1 MNTKNLYRSL
11 TGFLLSFVLSIVY
24 LWPLRLVSP
33 IADDL
38 HLLAQGSGLLRRRG
52 LLHVIDIWSD
62 FSITSAH
69 LTPLGGIWTA
79 FHVWV
84 SNQLALKTPMHLDSA
99 WGLLRVI
106 WIALAIQSALH
117 LGRTLTKFLSLPS
130 TFNYIALPILLGTI
144 QVHGYWSNDPIVA
157 FPVASW
163 AICVIGF
170 LYLSLLLRSINREIW
185 PQKYYSFMAVTTA
198 FVGVLTYELF
208 LAFLIAGFCLFL
220 IPFLSLKQWTTRLFT
235 IMLSA
240 VILPSF
246 VLVLTQLIRMSK
258 GSVYSGTEIAIGAS
272 SLPKIAFFA
281 LLSCLPFANF
291 QLTEQLLQHGR
302 IVASQRLWSGTAL
315 GLLAA
320 FLIHQL
326 KEKSQIVKKFHIFAI
341 SVALFSIWFVS
352 TCLIII
358 TPKYQAELNGV
369 LGKVYVNYAPSWIAL
384 SLLISLFVS
393 FFITKIPIAF
403 SRLTIIVLLILG
415 ISQLSI
421 NLKQVYV
428 LQRDSSW
435 SKPLV
440 TLLESPLSENVARCS
455 QIDVL
460 FGLPWPEY
468 YQNEIYEGIEN
479 SYQGTYGVPYC
490 DFDKLEGR
498 SALTMRVLSG
508 LYPIEFLPAGR
519 NVFWSNLNTVR
530 FDVFYRGSSKF
541 DGKLEIKISP
551 PPCPISRK
559 VEVSIDGQDAK
570 TFTLDSEVIS
580 VFFPVALIP
589 NQRIEV
595 SIQQSGTVCT
605 VSSDPRSFMSM
616 VDFPMLTQFEK

>member
-1 MNTKNLYRSL
+1 MNTKTLSKYLNRSL
-11 TGFLLSFVLSIVY
+11 ISFVLSIVY

-38 HLLAQGSGLLRRRG
+38 HLLAQGSGLLRKRG
-52 LLHVIDIWSD
+52 LFHVVDIWSD

-69 LTPLGGIWTA
+69 LTPLGGLWTA
-79 FHVWV
+79 IHVWLT
-84 SNQLALKTPMHLDSA
+84 NQLALRTALHLDSA

-117 LGRTLTKFLSLPS
+117 LSRTLTKVLSLPP
-130 TFNYIALPILLGTI
+130 TFNYIFITILLGSI
-144 QVHGYWSNDPIVA
+144 QVHGYWSNDPVIA
-157 FPVASW
+157 FPIASW

-170 LYLSLLLRSINREIW
+170 LFLSLLLRSLNREIW
-185 PQKYYSFMAVTTA
+185 PSKYYPFIATTVA
-198 FVGVLTYELF
+198 FIGVLTYELF

-220 IPFLSLKQWTTRLFT
+220 IPFLLSRQWTIRLFS
-235 IMLSA
+235 IGLSA

-246 VLVLTQLIRMSK
+246 VLVLAQLIRMSK
-258 GSVYSGTEIAIGAS
+258 GSVYSGTEIAISTS

-281 LLSCLPFANF
+281 LLSCLPFANL

-302 IVASQRLWSGTAL
+302 IVASQRFLSSAIL
-315 GLLAA
+315 GLLATS
-320 FLIHQL
+320 LILQL
-326 KEKSQIVKKFHIFAI
+326 KKKTQIVKKVHILAI
-341 SVALFSIWFVS
+341 SVSLLSIWFIS

-384 SLLISLFVS
+384 SLLISLFIS
-393 FFITKIPIAF
+393 FVITSTPVVI
-403 SRLTIIVLLILG
+403 SRLTILVLLALG
-415 ISQLSI
+415 VFQLSI

-435 SKPLV
+435 SKPLLA
-440 TLLESPLSENVARCS
+440 LLESPISENVSRCN

-460 FGLPWPEY
+460 FSLPLPEY
-468 YQNEIYEGIEN
+468 YQNEIYKGIEN
-479 SYQGTYGVPYC
+479 SYHGTYGVPYC

-498 SALTMRVLSG
+498 SALTMRMLSG

-519 NVFWSNLNTVR
+519 NVFWSNLNSVR
-530 FDVFYRGSSKF
+530 FDVFYRGSSNF
-541 DGKLEIKISP
+541 DGELEIKISP

-559 VEVSIDGQDAK
+559 VEVSIDGQDVK
-570 TFTLDSEVIS
+570 SFTLDSESIS

-589 NQRIEV
+589 SQRIEV
-595 SIQQSGTVCT
+595 SIQQSGTACT
-605 VSSDPRSFMSM
+605 ISSDPRSFMTM
-616 VDFPMLTQFEK
+616 VDFPMLMKSEK

>member
-1 MNTKNLYRSL
+1 
-11 TGFLLSFVLSIVY
+11 
-24 LWPLRLVSP
+24 
-33 IADDL
+33 
-38 HLLAQGSGLLRRRG
+38 
-52 LLHVIDIWSD
+52 
-62 FSITSAH
+62 

-79 FHVWV
+79 IHVWV
-84 SNQLALKTPMHLDSA
+84 SNQLALRTAMHLDSA
-99 WGLLRVI
+99 WGLLRII

-117 LGRTLTKFLSLPS
+117 LARTLTKVLSLPS
-130 TFNYIALPILLGTI
+130 TFSYIALPILLGSI
-144 QVHGYWSNDPIVA
+144 QVHGYWSNDPVIA

-170 LYLSLLLRSINREIW
+170 LYLSLLLRSLNREIW
-185 PQKYYSFMAVTTA
+185 PSKYYPFIATTVA
-198 FVGVLTYELF
+198 FIGVLTYELF

-220 IPFLSLKQWTTRLFT
+220 IPFLLSRQWTIRLFS
-235 IMLSA
+235 IGLSA

-246 VLVLTQLIRMSK
+246 VLVLAQLMRMSK
-258 GSVYSGTEIAIGAS
+258 GSVYSGTEIAISMS

-281 LLSCLPFANF
+281 LLSCLPFANL

-302 IVASQRLWSGTAL
+302 IVASQRFLSSAIL
-315 GLLAA
+315 GLLATS
-320 FLIHQL
+320 LILQL
-326 KEKSQIVKKFHIFAI
+326 KKMDQIVKRFHIFAI
-341 SVALFSIWFVS
+341 SVSLLSIWFVS

-393 FFITKIPIAF
+393 IFITKSSLFF
-403 SRLTIIVLLILG
+403 SRLTILVLLVLG
-415 ISQLSI
+415 ILQFST

-435 SKPLV
+435 SKPLLA
-440 TLLESPLSENVARCS
+440 LLESPISENVSRCN

-530 FDVFYRGSSKF
+530 FDVFYRGSSNF
-541 DGKLEIKISP
+541 DGKVEIKISP

-570 TFTLDSEVIS
+570 TFTLDSESIS

-605 VSSDPRSFMSM
+605 ISSDPRSFMTM
-616 VDFPMLTQFEK
+616 VDFPMLTKAEK

>member
-79 FHVWV
+79 FHVWLT
-84 SNQLALKTPMHLDSA
+84 NQLALRTALHLDSA
-99 WGLLRVI
+99 WGLLRII

-117 LGRTLTKFLSLPS
+117 LARTLTKVLSLPS
-130 TFNYIALPILLGTI
+130 TFSYTALPILLGSI
-144 QVHGYWSNDPIVA
+144 QVHGYWSNDPVTA

-163 AICVIGF
+163 AICIIGF
-170 LYLSLLLRSINREIW
+170 LYLSLLLRSLNRDIW
-185 PQKYYSFMAVTTA
+185 PSKYYPFICTAVA
-198 FVGVLTYELF
+198 FIGVLTYELF

-220 IPFLSLKQWTTRLFT
+220 IPFLLSRQWTIRLFS
-235 IMLSA
+235 IVLSA

-246 VLVLTQLIRMSK
+246 VLILAQLIRMSK
-258 GSVYSGTEIAIGAS
+258 GSAYSGTEIALSTS

-302 IVASQRLWSGTAL
+302 IVASQRLWSSAIL
-315 GLLAA
+315 GLLATL
-320 FLIHQL
+320 LILQL
-326 KEKSQIVKKFHIFAI
+326 RKTDQIVKKFHIFAI
-341 SVALFSIWFVS
+341 SVSLLSIWFVS

-393 FFITKIPIAF
+393 IFITKRSLFF
-403 SRLTIIVLLILG
+403 SRLTVLVLLVLG
-415 ISQLSI
+415 IFQFST

-435 SKPLV
+435 SKPLLA
-440 TLLESPLSENVARCS
+440 LLESPISENLARCN
-455 QIDVL
+455 QVDVL

-468 YQNEIYEGIEN
+468 YQKEIYEGIKD

-490 DFDKLEGR
+490 DFDLLEGR
-498 SALTMRVLSG
+498 STLTLRPLAG
-508 LYPIEFLPAGR
+508 LYPIEFLPDGR

-530 FDVFYRGSSKF
+530 FDVFYRGTSSF
-541 DGKLEIKISP
+541 DGALEIIISP
-551 PPCPISRK
+551 PPCPISRNI
-559 VEVSIDGQDAK
+559 EVSIDGQDPK
-570 TFTLDSEVIS
+570 SITLNSETIS
-580 VFFPVALIP
+580 VLFPVALIP

-595 SIQQSGTVCT
+595 SVQQSGTACSIST
-605 VSSDPRSFMSM
+605 DPRTFMTM
-616 VDFPMLTQFEK
+616 LDFPVLIKSEK